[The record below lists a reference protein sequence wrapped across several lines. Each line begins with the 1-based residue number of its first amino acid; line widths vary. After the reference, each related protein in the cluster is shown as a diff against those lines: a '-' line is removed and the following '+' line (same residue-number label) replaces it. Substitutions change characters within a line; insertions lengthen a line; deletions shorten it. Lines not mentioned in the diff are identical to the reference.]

1 MVSIEFGE
9 IIDKEM
15 LELDCERLV
24 RFNDRAKINTCIDN
38 LVDDFVD
45 EKVPGDDYET
55 ITLLY
60 TLANKIKKII

>member
-1 MVSIEFGE
+1 MSIEFGE